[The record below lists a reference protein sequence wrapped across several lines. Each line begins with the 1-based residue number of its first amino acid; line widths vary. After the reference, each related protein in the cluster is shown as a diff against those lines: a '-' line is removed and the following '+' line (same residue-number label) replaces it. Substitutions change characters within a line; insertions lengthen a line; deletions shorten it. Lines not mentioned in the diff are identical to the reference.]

1 MKKILSIILLV
12 VMALTAC
19 ESRTKQVYSSDHFGY
34 TIDQLEEYESQLTGY
49 YSRIAEINGKE
60 CMRFYDH
67 LGNNYINIYFGDD
80 GYANSVHA
88 VFEPTNDMNEEIFL
102 ILSMLNID
110 YDEDTQSL
118 INELKSAGIVQIG
131 DVYIE
136 MNQENIDSPFK
147 LYVYKNS
154 KYRYYFSSDSSKS
167 SSYTENN
174 NYSSNYSD
182 DSTNENHSH
191 STNIN
196 TAQIGTLAYI
206 ESVFYGEKTR
216 DAYEIYGAYANTY
229 DIEGDT
235 VLTVIYDE
243 SGKVRIAY
251 VTSTSDFPEDA
262 AIELGRALGAVPTG
276 IADSIEQ
283 TGEFADSVNEY
294 MIVASYSDGQWF
306 CMYDDGTIDVETQGQ
321 AANGGGEIYPEGM
334 YRVGTDIPEGI
345 YYIYTDSS
353 CYWEVSSDST
363 GDFGSIIGNG
373 NINNN
378 AYVTVYEGQYL
389 TVDRGSFYNI
399 ATREYEMQ
407 NSVGEGMYWVGHD
420 IPVGEYV
427 LTPEA
432 GESAYWAIYSSS
444 ESRRDIMENGNEDT
458 TIYITVS
465 DGQFLEINRGS
476 IELVQ

>member
-1 MKKILSIILLV
+1 MKKILSIILLI

-19 ESRTKQVYSSDHFGY
+19 ESRPTQVYSYDHFGY
-34 TIDQLEEYESQLTGY
+34 TIDQLEKYEMQLTGY
-49 YSRIAEINGKE
+49 YSRIAEINGRE

-88 VFEPTNDMNEEIFL
+88 VFEPTNDMNEEFFL

-110 YDEDTQSL
+110 NDGNTQSI
-118 INELKSAGIVQIG
+118 INDCKSSGIVQI
-131 DVYIE
+131 DDTYFE
-136 MNQENIDSPFK
+136 LDQEDENK
-147 LYVYKNS
+147 LYVLDVYKNEKNKYVPEDSVQEESETLDSEVS
-154 KYRYYFSSDSSKS
+154 K
-167 SSYTENN
+167 NN
-174 NYSSNYSD
+174 GITASN
-182 DSTNENHSH
+182 
-191 STNIN
+191 N
-196 TAQIGTLAYI
+196 TAEIGTLSHV
-206 ESVFYGEKTR
+206 ESLMDGENIS
-216 DAYEIYGAYANTY
+216 DSVEALGAYANVYQLDDSMLLYVVY
-229 DIEGDT
+229 DSSD
-235 VLTVIYDE
+235 VVH
-243 SGKVRIAY
+243 IAY
-251 VTSTSDFPEDA
+251 VVSGAEFPEDE
-262 AIELGRALGAVPTG
+262 AIMLGRALGAVPTG
-276 IADSIEQ
+276 LSDIVESVGEYADVIN
-283 TGEFADSVNEY
+283 GYSVN
-294 MIVASYSDGQWF
+294 AFYSDGQWY
-306 CMYDDGTIDVETQGQ
+306 CMYDDGTIDTETQGQ

-389 TVDRGSFYNI
+389 TVDRGSLYNI
-399 ATREYEMQ
+399 ATREYELQ
-407 NSVGEGMYWVGHD
+407 SSVGEGMYWVGKD
-420 IPVGEYV
+420 IPAGEYV
-427 LTPEA
+427 LTPET
-432 GESAYWAIYSSS
+432 GTSAYWAIYSSS
-444 ESRRDIMENGNEDT
+444 ESRRDIVANGNENT